1 MAVFS
6 LYVHSMINTFFIS
19 RYLKK
24 RGLLLAIIIM
34 LSLSGMGQTLSGR
47 IVDSKDEPVPW
58 ATVFVKELMF
68 GTTANQEGYFELKL
82 PAGEYTCAFQSM
94 GYQSKNLLVNI
105 RQDTKPLK
113 VEMQEMV
120 YNLSAVI
127 ITDNG
132 EDPAYGIMRR
142 VIQHAPLFARMIR
155 YYKADVYI
163 RGTLEVKSIAKVV
176 KWMAKDELKES
187 GIKEG
192 DVYLEESVNE
202 VEYTAIPYK
211 VDQRVKSIHSNFP
224 IGNESRASA
233 AISYVS
239 GNLYRPD
246 AFGNAW
252 SPLAPGAF
260 NHYRFSLTGTQLNGE
275 TTIFKIKI
283 IPKGNGPKYV
293 KGTIFIVDNLWCI
306 YNIDVNIDEQLGVNI
321 RLSQNFGEIKPRV
334 WVPVSN
340 RLKIDVDLL
349 GNAGGF
355 SYNTSVRYHKIK
367 IDTSGMS
374 GNDEGKRLEKSGSSP
389 NQQRIAKLNKKAEA
403 LADNSDPTTSEAYK
417 LARIRRKAEVLK
429 MQDSL
434 RKDHEY
440 VERYNTTIDSNARVS
455 DSAFWNRVR
464 PIPLT
469 QSENI
474 SLQTMDS
481 MFMVQRKHRRDS
493 IAAKPYN
500 KRPFSTFLTG
510 GRYDVNSSNWFTSG
524 GLLDV
529 FGLSYNTV
537 YGLVYRSRFAY
548 HHRLKSDDEIRFNF
562 NPGVA
567 FGRKAFVWKAAMAI
581 EGSGY
586 LRNVLKV
593 EAGSD
598 GFDFNSEG
606 GALNLENSFST
617 LVFRENPQKLYRKDY
632 IRLSNEMVPFFGA
645 TLKAGLSASEA
656 STLLNVS
663 DFSVF
668 FKNKRDF
675 EDNIPASPDYVMERH
690 RDLLIDVLF
699 KWQAR
704 PFYYIKDGQKVA
716 RRGLNSS
723 PTFFVQYKK
732 AIPVDDFYTDFD
744 LIKTGVIH
752 QFYTGVEDKLQYK
765 VETGTF
771 LNKKRLYFDDFEHFN
786 VQPRLLGGKDV
797 SDVFNLIHYYDY
809 STTSTYLAANVTY
822 RSRYLFLNRLPLIRN
837 RLWEEHLT
845 MAWLATHDKGYHIEA
860 GYGLGNLFYDVAVY
874 AGLNNS
880 GKVSWGLRISFPLIS
895 RKEISIGM

>member
-1 MAVFS
+1 
-6 LYVHSMINTFFIS
+6 MIHIFFIS
-19 RYLKK
+19 RHFKK
-24 RGLLLAIIIM
+24 GALLLLISLM
-34 LSLSGMGQTLSGR
+34 LTLSGIGQTLSGR
-47 IVDSKDEPVPW
+47 IVDPKGKPVPW
-58 ATVFVKELMF
+58 ATVFIKELMY

-94 GYQSKNLLVNI
+94 GYQTKNLLVNI
-105 RQDTKPLK
+105 HSGSKPLK

-120 YNLSAVI
+120 YSLPAVV
-127 ITDNG
+127 ITSNG

-155 YYKADVYI
+155 SYKADVYI

-211 VDQRVKSIHSNFP
+211 VDQRVKSINSNFP
-224 IGNESRASA
+224 IDNESRASS
-233 AISYVS
+233 AIGYVS

-260 NHYRFSLTGTQLNGE
+260 NHYRFSLTGTQMNGE
-275 TTIFKIKI
+275 STIYKIKI
-283 IPKGNGPKYV
+283 IPKGKGPKYV
-293 KGTIFIVDNLWCI
+293 KGTVFIVDDLWCI
-306 YNIDVNIDEQLGVNI
+306 YNIDVAIDEQLGVNI
-321 RLSQNFGEIKPRV
+321 RLSQNFGEIKPGI

-340 RLKIDVDLL
+340 RLKVDVDLL
-349 GNAGGF
+349 GNAGAF

-374 GNDEGKRLEKSGSSP
+374 GNVEGKSLAKSGSSA

-403 LADNSDPTTSEAYK
+403 LTENPDPTTSEAYK
-417 LARIRRKAEVLK
+417 LARIRRKAEILK

-434 RKDHEY
+434 RNDHEY
-440 VERYNTTIDSNARVS
+440 VERYKTTIDSNARVS

-464 PIPLT
+464 PVPLT
-469 QSENI
+469 NSEKI

-481 MFMVQRKHRRDS
+481 ATMVQRKHRKDS

-500 KRPFSTFLTG
+500 KRPFSTLLTG
-510 GRYDVNSSNWFTSG
+510 GRYDVNASNWFTSA
-524 GLLDV
+524 GLLTP

-537 YGLVYRSRFAY
+537 YGLVYRSRFSY
-548 HHRLKSDDEIRFNF
+548 HHRFKGDDKVRFDF

-567 FGRKAFVWKAAMAI
+567 FGRKAFVWKAAVAV

-586 LRNVLKV
+586 LKNVLKV

-598 GFDFNSEG
+598 GFDYNREG

-617 LVFRENPQKLYRKDY
+617 LVFRENPQRLYRMDY
-632 IRLSNEMVPFFGA
+632 VKLTNELVPFFGA
-645 TLKAGLSASEA
+645 SLKAGISASEA
-656 STLLNVS
+656 STLKNVS
-663 DFSVF
+663 DFSLF
-668 FKNKRDF
+668 FKNKKDF
-675 EDNIPASPDYVMERH
+675 EENIPDSPDFVMERH
-690 RDLLIDVLF
+690 RDLLLDVLF
-699 KWQAR
+699 KWQPT

-732 AIPVDDFYTDFD
+732 AIPVDDFYTDFEQVK
-744 LIKTGVIH
+744 IGVL
-752 QFYTGVEDKLQYK
+752 QEFYTGVEDKLQYK
-765 VETGTF
+765 LEAGKF
-771 LNKKRLYFDDFEHFN
+771 LNKKNIYFDDFEHFN
-786 VQPRLLGGKDV
+786 VQPRLLGGKDI
-797 SDVFNLIHYYDY
+797 SDVFNLIQYYNY
-809 STTSTYLAANVTY
+809 STTSPYIAANVTY
-822 RSRYLFLNRLPLIRN
+822 RSHYLFLNRLPLIRN

-845 MAWLATHDKGYHIEA
+845 MAWLATQDKGYHIEA
-860 GYGLGNLFYDVAVY
+860 GYGLGNLFYDFAVY
-874 AGLNNS
+874 AGVNNS
-880 GKVSWGLRISFPLIS
+880 GNVNWGFRISFPFIS